1 MGRKFFLFGM
11 LLLMVAVS
19 SFAATVDLSK
29 LKKDYVAQDGDVL
42 TGSLNGGYKV
52 SIAKNATVTLNNMSI
67 SNADTL
73 SRWAGITCEGNCRIV
88 LKGENSLMGG
98 AGYPGLQ
105 AGPVNATLTIEGS
118 GSLVSRGGHSGA
130 GIGCNVGGQCGN
142 ITINGGTIEAIGA
155 YNMGAAGIGNSFAI
169 NKKIDVI
176 CGNITITGGN
186 VTATGGVNAA
196 AIGNGDI
203 AYPNSVTCGNITI
216 TGGTV
221 YAKGTTSYA
230 NIGTGFSGEG
240 VPSVCG
246 DITISGGTVVAGAI
260 GIGMRYTN
268 GISVCGNITI
278 TDDVRSVTVNR
289 YVGSGTSSGT
299 PDSVAIGKITIG
311 GKETGS
317 FYARPYIYQHYYVEY
332 HSNDSANDSVSR
344 RYVYDE
350 YWTIPSDVFTRTG
363 YTFVQWTSQPDGSGR
378 YPRDSRIYKLT
389 NEIDGVKRF
398 YAQWKPNDYSVYF
411 DANRGSGS
419 MPLQSFT
426 YDESQQLAA
435 NQFTREGYTFLG
447 WNTSSW
453 GDKISYADGEAVSNL
468 TSKADAKI
476 TLYAQWIRNRYT
488 IVFEA
493 NDGTDT
499 KHSQQFSYD
508 ISSGLGANTFT
519 RDGYVFVGWNTA
531 PDGTGTSYADME
543 KVSNLTSKANDEVP
557 LYAQWKANDYMV
569 VFEAND
575 GTKAKRSQLFS
586 YDAPQAF
593 DANEF
598 TRKGYV
604 FAGWNTAPDG
614 TGTSYDDETPVPNLT
629 TKADDEVHLYA
640 QWKVYLDFG
649 AIRVMEDDQGELY
662 VDLNR
667 DYRESVSSEIP
678 SDIEVT
684 SVKFNRIFV
693 PGEFA
698 TIMLP
703 FDLVLDKDSENVT
716 GLKTVLKLDHVA
728 ATEDRTVYVNTLW
741 ADTSSKSFTMKAHM
755 PYIIVMK
762 DSVLG
767 ITGPVTVKKTDI
779 RDMHDKSEA
788 WSLCGTYASVSMLAE
803 LGRAYD
809 LDSHEPDSSRED
821 DFVKIAEESFVV
833 PFSAYLVDDPNESGL
848 SKIFDY
854 PEGMNIVIDDTS
866 GKTEAVGAIA
876 VRKGNAKVNRLYDAK
891 GRPFAGNRGRKG
903 PFYGKI
909 KVIK

>member
-1 MGRKFFLFGM
+1 MGRNFFLFGM

-73 SRWAGITCEGNCRIV
+73 SRWAGITCEGNCKVV

-98 AGYPGLQ
+98 KYYPGLQ
-105 AGPVNATLTIEGS
+105 AGPPNTTLTIEGP
-118 GSLVSRGGHSGA
+118 GSLVSRGGFYGA
-130 GIGCNVGGQCGN
+130 GIGCNSLGRCGN

-155 YNMGAAGIGNSFAI
+155 NAGAAGIGNSFAMSGRF
-169 NKKIDVI
+169 DVA

-196 AIGNGDI
+196 GIGNGDI

-221 YAKGTTSYA
+221 NAKGTSTSA
-230 NIGTGFSGEG
+230 GIGTGFSGWG

-246 DITISGGTVVAGAI
+246 NITISGGTVVAEGI
-260 GIGMRYTN
+260 GIGSRYTN
-268 GISVCGNITI
+268 GISICGNITI

-289 YVGSGTSSGT
+289 SIGLGMSPGT

-678 SDIEVT
+678 SDIEVA

-788 WSLCGTYASVSMLAE
+788 WSLCGTYASVALLAE

-891 GRPFAGNRGRKG
+891 GRPFAGNRGGKG
-903 PFYGKI
+903 AFYGRV